1 MPRFVVLHHHC
12 PTGHPRA
19 SHWDFMLEADGTLRT
34 WALAARPD
42 TDSPIDAEALADHR
56 LAYLQLEGP
65 LSGGRGSVSRW
76 DQGEYRAE
84 EWKPEKVVVRL
95 SGARLSGQA
104 TLVTSAS
111 DAQRWRFCFLPDAN
125 GSAGGDVGDS
135 GRSSA

>member
-1 MPRFVVLHHHC
+1 MPRFVVLHHEC
-12 PTGHPRA
+12 PSGYARP
-19 SHWDFMLEADGTLRT
+19 SHWDFMLEADGALRT

-42 TDSPIDAEALADHR
+42 TDSSIDAEALSDHR

-65 LSGGRGSVSRW
+65 LSGGRGSVARW

-95 SGARLSGQA
+95 SGARLSGLA
-104 TLVTSAS
+104 TLVASAS
-111 DAQRWRFCFLPDAN
+111 DAQRWRFCFLPDAS

-135 GRSSA
+135 SGSSA

>member
-1 MPRFVVLHHHC
+1 
-12 PTGHPRA
+12 
-19 SHWDFMLEADGTLRT
+19 MLEADGTLRT

-56 LAYLQLEGP
+56 LAYLEIEGP
-65 LSGGRGSVSRW
+65 LSGGRGSVARW

-104 TLVTSAS
+104 TLVLSAG
-111 DAQRWRFCFLPDAN
+111 DAQRWRFWFLPDAS
-125 GSAGGDVGDS
+125 GSTGGDAGDS
-135 GRSSA
+135 GGSSA